1 MEHYRFDQQFAKYL
15 FLYIGSTISTGIS
28 IIDGVEDVIY
38 NNIDGFTVLSTGT
51 YAADSRL
58 VAPASGS
65 TIVFYRTLTRT
76 SLIGVY
82 ASGLL
87 SASFYLVSY
96 TAQLDITAFTD
107 IATTSTTAYVDYFDD
122 SANIMVISANQV
134 AWLNVA
140 ANGSLMKLIATTT

>member
-1 MEHYRFDQQFAKYL
+1 M
-15 FLYIGSTISTGIS
+15 
-28 IIDGVEDVIY
+28 EDVIY